1 MNLRQSLGL
10 LRPQY
15 RVKTRS
21 VKASIWFCFSVGA
34 VFGTALLIGI
44 FHWVILPPVLL
55 SLLGTATFLALGF
68 FLRSVFDDE
77 SHTLLHIQSRADE
90 LQVKLE
96 EQKTAI
102 DDMADGLDIAIF
114 ICDQRANILYANR
127 RAIELFR
134 FDRPTGRNILAVTL
148 SYDLEQLVIRTGKD
162 RIAQNAELTFTD
174 PEEKVGLAKAWAT
187 SDGGDRVFLSVYEI
201 TDLRRL
207 ERVRQDFVANVSHE
221 LRTPLTIIRSMAETL
236 VDDGDDLNERAIKY
250 LNKIIAE
257 VDRLTLISQDL
268 LILSA
273 AESNPIRKQRCDISD
288 VFKGIVQQLESKAK
302 KKGLDLTF
310 SGPPQCVIEANSS
323 QMMQVALNLVDNAI
337 KYTTEGFVSVKVEPE
352 EDVVKILIS
361 DSGIGIPSDQMGRI
375 FERFYRVDRAR
386 SRATGGTGL
395 GLSIVKHLTEAHGGK
410 ITVESALNVGSTF
423 IVELPIGG

>member
-1 MNLRQSLGL
+1 
-10 LRPQY
+10 
-15 RVKTRS
+15 
-21 VKASIWFCFSVGA
+21 
-34 VFGTALLIGI
+34 
-44 FHWVILPPVLL
+44 
-55 SLLGTATFLALGF
+55 
-68 FLRSVFDDE
+68 
-77 SHTLLHIQSRADE
+77 
-90 LQVKLE
+90 
-96 EQKTAI
+96 
-102 DDMADGLDIAIF
+102 
-114 ICDQRANILYANR
+114 
-127 RAIELFR
+127 
-134 FDRPTGRNILAVTL
+134 
-148 SYDLEQLVIRTGKD
+148 LEQLVIRTGKD